1 MSNYFKLVQFL
12 SSFNE
17 NKQSKDVLEIRNE
30 SNDEI
35 CIIISCHNNKFNIE
49 LLKLNERIVKQDN
62 AKFIKSSSVS
72 LEDILDSI
80 EDLLCD
86 YNTKLNN
93 CNIKLLI
100 YSYRDKI
107 ATLRPATTN
116 PIHYERGISNYIK
129 YDSMD
134 LDYNKVA
141 AMYLRR
147 FLGYVG
153 INKMSE
159 SAAYHF
165 RRNFNDWLFKN
176 INPQTGNICKD
187 FKKWEKDC
195 IESAKRNADETKLA
209 GFWLEDRLINL
220 DYAKENYNKY
230 NSENYILIEEEMFG
244 NKYYQNHII
253 DEESM
258 YR

>member
-17 NKQSKDVLEIRNE
+17 HEQSKDVLEITNE

-35 CIIISCHNNKFNIE
+35 CIIISCYNSKFNIE
-49 LLKLNERIVKQDN
+49 LMKLNEQIIKSDKS
-62 AKFIKSSSVS
+62 KFIKSSSVS

-80 EDLLCD
+80 EELLCD
-86 YNTKLNN
+86 YNAKINN

-100 YSYRDKI
+100 YSYYDKI
-107 ATLRPATTN
+107 LTLRAATIN

-129 YDSMD
+129 YDSME

-165 RRNFNDWLFKN
+165 RRSFSDWLFKN
-176 INPQTGNICKD
+176 INPETGNICKD
-187 FKKWEKDC
+187 FEKWEKDC
-195 IESAKRNADETKLA
+195 IESAKRNADETKLG
-209 GFWLEDRLINL
+209 GFWLEDKLIRL
-220 DYAKENYNKY
+220 DYAKENYNTY
-230 NSENYILIEEEMFG
+230 HSENYILIEEEIFG
-244 NKYYQNHII
+244 NKYYQNHLI